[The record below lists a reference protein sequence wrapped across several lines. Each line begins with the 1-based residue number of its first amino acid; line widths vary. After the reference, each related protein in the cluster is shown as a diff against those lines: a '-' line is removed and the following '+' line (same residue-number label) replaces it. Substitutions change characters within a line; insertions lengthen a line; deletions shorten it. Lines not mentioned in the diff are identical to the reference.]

1 MNLYVRVIEARN
13 VPAGDIGG
21 TSDCY
26 LTLSTMRT
34 KQSLIKTSVQKKTL
48 TPKWDEEYTLR
59 VDYVTD
65 TIVFGLFD
73 HDAVG
78 SDDQLGVMHIKVHA
92 LNPGLIE
99 DRWWKMVPP
108 KKKESAE
115 LHLITQIVYDGQP
128 FGEPL
133 NDLYIDCFVRIIEAN
148 NIINIHQ
155 SSSNF
160 ISQSR
165 SSTIN
170 KSNNIPKMDVIGKSD
185 PYIKLT
191 VSSDSHEWSSTMVK
205 DNTQEPVWNESFLF
219 WITNPV
225 QDKLMFKMWDKDVA
239 SDDLISTLELPLSNF
254 KVGQKV
260 EDWFDFVPAPKVESG
275 GRVKMLI
282 YLAPKG
288 YPMPGYGRLLPSLDA
303 IDNLAPIGMPERGWP
318 PKYPDLPM

>member
-13 VPAGDIGG
+13 VPAGDIGSR
-21 TSDCY
+21 SDCY

-59 VDYVTD
+59 VGYVTD

-78 SDDQLGVMHIKVHA
+78 SDDQLGVMHIKVHS

-128 FGEPL
+128 FGQPL
-133 NDLYIDCFVRIIEAN
+133 NDLYIDCFVRIIEA
-148 NIINIHQ
+148 
-155 SSSNF
+155 
-160 ISQSR
+160 
-165 SSTIN
+165 
-170 KSNNIPKMDVIGKSD
+170 NNIPKMDVIGKSD

-225 QDKLMFKMWDKDVA
+225 QDKLMFKMWDKDVGN
-239 SDDLISTLELPLSNF
+239 DDLISTLELPLSNF

-318 PKYPDLPM
+318 PQYPDLPM